1 MTTFFLALALPS
13 PVGQGGK
20 ARFGH
25 FYGFLGL
32 IPKQRLANPRRD
44 SAEKTGPLLYLDF
57 RLTLSMRKMGL
68 PAHAF
73 AGRGGGLAREPG
85 PLHSAGERFNLNL
98 HSEVKMGIQRR
109 GVAAF
114 TPSLP

>member
-1 MTTFFLALALPS
+1 MTTFFFSPDIAL

-20 ARFGH
+20 AEFGH
-25 FYGFLGL
+25 FLGFLRL
-32 IPKQRLANPRRD
+32 IPKQRLANPSRD
-44 SAEKTGPLLYLDF
+44 SAEKNGPLLYLDF

-68 PAHAF
+68 TAHAF
-73 AGRGGGLAREPG
+73 AGRGGGLARKPG
-85 PLHSAGERFNLNL
+85 PLHSTGERFNLNL
-98 HSEVKMGIQRR
+98 HSEVKMGMQRR